1 MFAVYIVYLL
11 VRCGY
16 CYCAFG
22 QRSTATLC
30 VRAVERLFLKSFL
43 MHNNESTWPQA
54 IRISNNPAT
63 AAKELEVS
71 DKLMNGCY
79 ISQIVPQ

>member
-1 MFAVYIVYLL
+1 
-11 VRCGY
+11 
-16 CYCAFG
+16 
-22 QRSTATLC
+22 
-30 VRAVERLFLKSFL
+30 VERLFLKSFL

-54 IRISNNPAT
+54 IRISNNPAA